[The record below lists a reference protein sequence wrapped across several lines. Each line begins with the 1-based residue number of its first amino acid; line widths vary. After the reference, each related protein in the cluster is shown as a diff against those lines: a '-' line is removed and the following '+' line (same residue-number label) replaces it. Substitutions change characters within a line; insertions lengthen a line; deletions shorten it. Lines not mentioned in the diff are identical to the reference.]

1 MASQSTIADES
12 DRRFRLLGLASDI
25 DFALHWPLR
34 YEDWTRLT
42 PLKNVYDGQILQCD
56 LKIISVQPPSRGK
69 QTCRVVGADASGV
82 SLGLTFFK
90 VYPSQ
95 LAQWQPG
102 KHMRVQGEVKR
113 GVLGLDMLHP
123 HVRLI
128 KGFGAPLEKHLT
140 PVYPSTAGLS
150 QWALARAIAQS
161 LDRLDW
167 PEPASASMLQQALGL
182 DHPLPTMLTALRFVH
197 RPPAGVD
204 IAHLAEK
211 SDPHCLRVLC
221 DELLAQQLG
230 LQRARIRRASR
241 AAPIMGRE
249 KAGLARAFSCLPF
262 QLTRAQQRVLAEITE
277 DLSRAIPMHRLL
289 QGDVGSGKTIIAL
302 LAALQAIDDGYQ
314 VALLAPTE
322 VLADQHAAKCL
333 PLLEKLGIRAAKLT
347 GGLKESEK
355 RRLRE
360 SIARAELD
368 LVFGTHAL
376 LEEKVRFANLGLAIV
391 DEQHRFGVRQRL
403 SLRHKRDD
411 GMEPHLLMMSATP
424 IPRSLAMSYLA
435 DLDVSVIDELPPGRS
450 PIRTR
455 LLQASRRMDLMR
467 WVRQEVEASHQVYW
481 VCPLI
486 EESEALDLRHAQ
498 ESFAQLKDALPGI
511 EVGLVHGRLSS
522 QDKQTVMDA
531 FQAGQVKVLV
541 ATTVIEVGVDVPQA
555 SLMVIEH
562 AERFGLAQ
570 LHQLRGRVGRG
581 RAQSQCVLLYGEAL
595 GASAKARLKAIYQ
608 HQDGFEIARE
618 DLRIRGPGEFL
629 GLRQSGLSLLRYA
642 DLERDGLYLNPL
654 RALASE
660 LLERKGCEDPAIT
673 ALIACWQGGVEDR
686 LKA

>member
-1 MASQSTIADES
+1 MAANQQSPHNNE
-12 DRRFRLLGLASDI
+12 RRFKLLGLEGDA
-25 DFALHWPLR
+25 DFLLHWPLR

-42 PLKNVYDGQILQCD
+42 PLDQALDGQLIQCD
-56 LKIISVQPPSRGK
+56 LKIGLVHPPSRSK
-69 QTCRVVGADASGV
+69 QTCRLQATDEGGV
-82 SLGLTFFK
+82 TVRLIFFK
-90 VYPSQ
+90 VYASQ
-95 LAQWQPG
+95 LSQWQPG
-102 KHMRVQGEVKR
+102 KHIRVQGEIKR
-113 GVLGLDMLHP
+113 SVLGLEMLHP
-123 HVRLI
+123 QWRLV
-128 KGFGAPLEKHLT
+128 KGFGTPLDKDLS
-140 PVYPSTAGLS
+140 PVYPTTAGLS
-150 QWALARAIAQS
+150 QWTLARAIGQA

-167 PEPASASMLQQALGL
+167 PEPASASSLQQALGL
-182 DHPLPTMLTALRFVH
+182 DSPLPDMSAALRFIH
-197 RPPAGVD
+197 KPPAR
-204 IAHLAEK
+204 ARPEALTAR
-211 SDPHCLRVLC
+211 SDPHCRRIIC

-230 LQRARIRRASR
+230 LQRARLRRAGR
-241 AAPIMGRE
+241 VAPTMNHQNRGLDCALAA
-249 KAGLARAFSCLPF
+249 LPF
-262 QLTRAQQRVLAEITE
+262 PLTGAQRRVLAELIA
-277 DLSRAIPMHRLL
+277 DLSRPIPMHRLL
-289 QGDVGSGKTIIAL
+289 QGDVGSGKTIVAL
-302 LAALQAIDDGYQ
+302 LTALQAIDCGYQ

-333 PLLEKLGIRAAKLT
+333 PLLERLGIRSERLS

-355 RRLRE
+355 RRRRE
-360 SIARAELD
+360 SIAQAEID
-368 LVFGTHAL
+368 LIFGTHAL

-403 SLRHKRDD
+403 SLRHKRED
-411 GMEPHLLMMSATP
+411 GLEPHLLMMSATP
-424 IPRSLAMSYLA
+424 IPRTLAMSYLA

-455 LLQASRRMDLMR
+455 LLQASRRMDLMQ
-467 WVRQEVEASHQVYW
+467 WVRAEVESSHQVYW

-498 ESFAQLKDALPGI
+498 ESFEQLSLALPGI
-511 EVGLVHGRLSS
+511 EVGLVHGRLSALE
-522 QDKQTVMDA
+522 KQTVMQA
-531 FQAGQVKVLV
+531 FQAGHIKVLV

-581 RAQSQCVLLYGEAL
+581 KAKSQCVLLYGDAL
-595 GASAKARLKAIYQ
+595 GESARARLKAIYQ

-642 DLERDGLYLNPL
+642 DLERDADDLEAL
-654 RALASE
+654 RALASR
-660 LLERKGCEDPAIT
+660 LLAEKGCEDAAIK

-686 LKA
+686 LQA

>member
-150 QWALARAIAQS
+150 QWAL
-161 LDRLDW
+161 
-167 PEPASASMLQQALGL
+167 
-182 DHPLPTMLTALRFVH
+182 
-197 RPPAGVD
+197 
-204 IAHLAEK
+204 
-211 SDPHCLRVLC
+211 LRVLC

-241 AAPIMGRE
+241 AAPIMGGE

-262 QLTRAQQRVLAEITE
+262 QLTRSQQRVLAEITE

-333 PLLEKLGIRAAKLT
+333 PLLEKLGIRTAKLT

-355 RRLRE
+355 RRLRD